1 MGHLINGDQ
10 SMPNSAICGIR
21 KNGSTTWIGGGAFE
35 VQRRRPGLFGTPGQ
49 L

>member
-1 MGHLINGDQ
+1 MGHRINGDQ
-10 SMPNSAICGIR
+10 SMPNSAFCGIR